1 MVGLDRYGASVTAKL
16 RVSLISTFF
25 ALALALV
32 GFIVVVGIFTGEELC
47 LDRHPWWGPPNDP
60 NVYTSCSGHW
70 YERHHKP

>member
-1 MVGLDRYGASVTAKL
+1 MIIIRFWPWTIWLPIV
-16 RVSLISTFF
+16 
-25 ALALALV
+25 LV
-32 GFIVVVGIFTGEELC
+32 LLGVIAFEYLVNGEVIC